1 MTKTLDAREDLI
13 GGLRPLERL
22 RALVR
27 EVDVA
32 TDGHLEF
39 AGAAVEP
46 LLELLLGRRGTPP
59 LTGVQPRAAGR
70 REVDMK
76 AGMPQQP
83 AMNPRRF
90 VGARVVDDQVD
101 VERRR
106 HRPVDGP
113 QELTELAGPVALM
126 ELAEDF
132 AA

>member
-39 AGAAVEP
+39 AGAAVDP
-46 LLELLLGRRGTPP
+46 PTELLLGERGEPP
-59 LTGVQPRAAGR
+59 LDEVHPRAAGR

-83 AMNPRRF
+83 AMIRG
-90 VGARVVDDQVD
+90 VLWV
-101 VERRR
+101 
-106 HRPVDGP
+106 
-113 QELTELAGPVALM
+113 LALSTIRWM
-126 ELAEDF
+126 SS